1 MHPGHPPQP
10 KEVTIRQRA
19 QRTIALFEALKGVAA
34 LGASIGLLS
43 LLHHDLR
50 KMVVDLIGHFG
61 LDPGGRY
68 PRTLLHY
75 ADVLQDTSVRVLV
88 SLAVAYVALRLV
100 EAYGLW
106 HDRIWG
112 EWLGALSGAIY
123 IPFEVRH
130 LLHAPSAFAALV
142 VAANALIVI
151 FLAAQ
156 LWRRRAVPARV

>member
-10 KEVTIRQRA
+10 KEVAIRRRA
-19 QRTIALFEALKGVAA
+19 QRTIALFEALKGVGA
-34 LGASIGLLS
+34 LAASIGLLS

-50 KMVVDLIGHFG
+50 KMVIDFIGHFG

-75 ADVLQDTSVRVLV
+75 ADVLQDTSVRLLV
-88 SLAVAYVALRLV
+88 GLAAAYVVLRLI

-106 HDRIWG
+106 HDHVWG

-130 LLHAPSAFAALV
+130 LLHAPSAFAAAVV
-142 VAANALIVI
+142 VANVLIVV
-151 FLAAQ
+151 FLGSQ
-156 LWRRRAVPARV
+156 LWRRRAAPARA